1 MKTILAICAF
11 MIGTLLVPVAGYP
24 ADTDSSGSSAK
35 TFVKDSVI
43 TAKVKAKFAKD
54 KGVSAMHIK
63 VDTDSAGVV
72 QLSGKAKSQAEIDRA
87 VELARSVDGVTSVEN
102 RITLDTATH

>member
-1 MKTILAICAF
+1 MKPTLAICLFVISA
-11 MIGTLLVPVAGYP
+11 LLVPVAGYS
-24 ADTDSSGSSAK
+24 ADPDSDRSSAK

-43 TAKVKAKFAKD
+43 TTKIKAKFAKD

-87 VELARSVDGVTSVEN
+87 VEIARSVDGVTSVDN
-102 RITLDTATH
+102 RITLDMDR

>member
-1 MKTILAICAF
+1 MKSTLAICLFTISA
-11 MIGTLLVPVAGYP
+11 LLVPVAGYS
-24 ADTDSSGSSAK
+24 ADTDNHESAK

-43 TAKVKAKFAKD
+43 TTKIKAKFAKD

-87 VELARSVDGVTSVEN
+87 VELAKSVEGVTSVDN
-102 RITLDTATH
+102 RITLDMAH

>member
-1 MKTILAICAF
+1 MKTAIATCAF
-11 MIGTLLVPVAGYP
+11 LIGALLVPVAGYS

-43 TAKVKAKFAKD
+43 TAKVKGKFAKD

-63 VDTDSAGVV
+63 VDTDSTGVV

-87 VELARSVDGVTSVEN
+87 VELARSVEGVTSVEN
-102 RITLDTATH
+102 RITLDTANH